1 MALEYSE
8 NSIKSK
14 GVINDNELVSLR
26 EFLQK
31 SAPSKVMVDLTEC
44 YDIHTAI
51 IQIFISYGA
60 LFEIEYTFAD
70 DNKSAYRKALDGARF

>member
-1 MALEYSE
+1 MALEYGE

-14 GVINDNELVSLR
+14 GVINDNELVGLR

-31 SAPSKVMVDLTEC
+31 SAPNKVSVDLTEC

-51 IQIFISYGA
+51 IQLFIAYQA
-60 LFEIEYTFAD
+60 LHEIEYTFAD
-70 DNKSAYRKALDGARF
+70 DNKAAYRKALAGARS